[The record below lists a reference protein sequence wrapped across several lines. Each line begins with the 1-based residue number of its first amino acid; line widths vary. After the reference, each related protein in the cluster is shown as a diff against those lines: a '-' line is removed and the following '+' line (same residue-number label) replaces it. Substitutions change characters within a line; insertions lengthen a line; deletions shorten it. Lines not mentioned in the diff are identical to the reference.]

1 MKILKTICIL
11 SFIIFLSCGNSVDN
25 VIITG
30 KIDGKKI
37 DSIEYS
43 LPVNGVSFIGFKEK
57 VATDSL
63 GNFTISLNVEKPAII
78 SLTGFG
84 TTKKMI
90 VEPDEEYNVNIK
102 IDEKDISLNITGPNQ
117 EGQKLFSELPN
128 PPFLEMELRKY
139 GRNAPSDSIKSD
151 MAKKKEH
158 TIGLFKQLSDEKKIS
173 SAFYYLVN
181 AELDCYYAALETL
194 NHFMRMDFSGNLK
207 EQSAVLAEIY
217 TQYPPD
223 SERLMSSSYWYQY
236 ADRYTTVYKYISDE
250 NYKPDKYKELSE
262 TGTIYT
268 FFIENSKKNFT
279 GQRLEYFIAA
289 YLYFQ
294 SIQKNYE
301 EELIALFNQFKTDYP
316 NSKYIIFLEPLIKE
330 VAEYHKKIS
339 ADFSDNMKF
348 VSDYQNINTLSD
360 LIAEFKGKKLYID
373 VWATWCG
380 PCKAEF
386 KHNEELKKLLKE
398 KGIEPVYISI
408 DEDTKDKQWKDMIK
422 FYSLEGNHIRA
433 NKSLNDDL
441 RKVFDRNGLIAIPW
455 YIMVDENGIITE
467 KKAKAPSQLV
477 KEKSPENN

>member
-11 SFIIFLSCGNSVDN
+11 SFIIFLSCGKSVDN

-57 VATDSL
+57 AAIDSL

-90 VEPDEEYNVNIK
+90 VEPGNEYNVNIK
-102 IDEKDISLNITGPNQ
+102 IDEKDISLYITGPNQ

-158 TIGLFKQLSDEKKIS
+158 TIGLFKRLSDEKKIS
-173 SAFYYLVN
+173 SGFYNLVN

-236 ADRYTTVYKYISDE
+236 ADRYTTVYKDISDE

-262 TGTIYT
+262 TGIIYT

-339 ADFSDNMKF
+339 ADFSDNMEF

-422 FYSLEGNHIRA
+422 FYSLEGNHVRA

-455 YIMVDENGIITE
+455 YIMVDENGTITE